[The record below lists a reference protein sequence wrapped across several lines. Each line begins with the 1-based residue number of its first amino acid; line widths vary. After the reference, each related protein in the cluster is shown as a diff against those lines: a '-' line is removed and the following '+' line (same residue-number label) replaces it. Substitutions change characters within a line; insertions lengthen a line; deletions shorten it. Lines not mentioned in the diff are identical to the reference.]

1 MRGEDYGLSDP
12 PPPLLDGIFTF
23 LRFLL
28 QFVPPPPQ
36 EKSIFFLF
44 SVLETCHESFQLKS
58 FCLGVGGFSLFS
70 LQFPEWAHSYF
81 PPYLSLFCLICP
93 PPTPPLAFKH
103 DPAARALLYEV

>member
-1 MRGEDYGLSDP
+1 MVLAI
-12 PPPLLDGIFTF
+12 PPLPSSMAFSLSYVSCCN
-23 LRFLL
+23 LS
-28 QFVPPPPQ
+28 PPPQ

>member
-12 PPPLLDGIFTF
+12 PLPSSMAFSLSYVSCCNLS
-23 LRFLL
+23 
-28 QFVPPPPQ
+28 PPPQ

-70 LQFPEWAHSYF
+70 LQFPEWVHSYF
-81 PPYLSLFCLICP
+81 PPYLSLFCLIYP